1 MARLFKFRMPSGR
14 VDELLGDLFTGVLDK
29 NGAEIYEGNTLRFTD
44 KWEWYRCSVGLMLN
58 TTYEEILNDHV
69 KYPYQ
74 ERTIE
79 LPADYAWLLSKEVQ
93 TYWEIIK

>member
-1 MARLFKFRMPSGR
+1 MIKYRQCGEFVEVDGQLFS
-14 VDELLGDLFTGVLDK
+14 GVLDK
-29 NGAEIYEGNTLRFTD
+29 HGNEIYEGDTLRFTD

-69 KYPYQ
+69 KYPYE

-79 LPADYAWLLSKEVQ
+79 LPEAYGWLLSDEVQ
-93 TYWEIIK
+93 TYWEIVK